1 MTGIHLAA
9 VLAFLISSSHAWA
22 MGEKDGDCLFMVAQ
36 LPIVKDSQIQA
47 SLERAMKNAIRE
59 EEALSQIVK
68 RLHTLE
74 VTGGPDALFSLSILN
89 EMGSC
94 VEANP
99 VKARFLLTR
108 AAELGNADAQ
118 TYLGLKQTD
127 CKQAVYWW
135 EKAALQGD
143 ASALKALARTYHTG
157 CPTVEKDS
165 VLALMWLTIC
175 DVSGIDTVIPN
186 LERHNYIDG
195 MRDDQIAEAE
205 RLAREWV
212 DKNLKK

>member
-1 MTGIHLAA
+1 MRGLWVKRTAI
-9 VLAFLISSSHAWA
+9 VF
-22 MGEKDGDCLFMVAQ
+22 FMVAQ

-47 SLERAMKNAIRE
+47 SLERAMQHAIRE

-94 VEANP
+94 VEADP
-99 VKARFLLTR
+99 VKARSLLTR
-108 AAELGNADAQ
+108 AAELGNAEAQ

-127 CKQAVYWW
+127 CKQALYWW

-143 ASALKALARTYHTG
+143 ASALKALARTYHNWLS
-157 CPTVEKDS
+157 DS
-165 VLALMWLTIC
+165 RKGFSTCA
-175 DVSGIDTVIPN
+175 DV
-186 LERHNYIDG
+186 
-195 MRDDQIAEAE
+195 
-205 RLAREWV
+205 V
-212 DKNLKK
+212 DCM